1 MDCTDVVIHI
11 FHEPVRDLYRLETN
25 WTDARQAALP
35 EPFSSLARRLDVS
48 ARARRAPQPRGSAS
62 WEFAAGARTWGSKA
76 LAPQPVG

>member
-11 FHEPVRDLYRLETN
+11 FHEPVRDLYHLETN

-48 ARARRAPQPRGSAS
+48 A
-62 WEFAAGARTWGSKA
+62 
-76 LAPQPVG
+76 